1 MAVNAHGISTVFM
14 EPDDLEAS
22 RRFYGT
28 LLGFSEVFD
37 DGDHVVVFD
46 VGGGTQ
52 MVLHA
57 NHGEP
62 YAQPGAGM
70 NLYLSVDDVDAA
82 VEELRQA
89 GVSIVTEPQDE
100 PFGIRDACVL
110 DPTGFRIFLSQP
122 LAGAGA

>member
-1 MAVNAHGISTVFM
+1 MAVNARGIATIFI
-14 EPDDLEAS
+14 EPNDLEAS

-28 LLGFSEVFD
+28 LLGFEEVFD

-52 MVLHA
+52 MVLHT

-62 YAQPGAGM
+62 YSKPGDGM
-70 NLYLSVDDVDAA
+70 ALYVSVDDVDAA
-82 VEELRQA
+82 VEDLRA
-89 GVSIVTEPQDE
+89 SGVTIASEPQDE

-110 DPTGFRIFLSQP
+110 DPTGFRVFLSQP
-122 LAGAGA
+122 LRQS

>member
-1 MAVNAHGISTVFM
+1 MAVKAHGISTVFM
-14 EPDDLEAS
+14 EPDNLEES

-28 LLGFSEVFD
+28 LLGFPEVFD

-52 MVLHA
+52 LVLHT

-62 YAQPGAGM
+62 YSQPGAGM
-70 NLYLSVDDVDAA
+70 TLYLSVDDVDAA
-82 VEELRQA
+82 TEELRGA
-89 GVSIVTEPQDE
+89 GVTVAAEPTDE

-110 DPTGFRIFLSQP
+110 DPTGFRIYISQP
-122 LAGAGA
+122 LEQPSD